1 MPNMSGVECFHELQ
15 KIEGFSIPVV
25 IALTADALSD
35 SRDKYI
41 EKGFTD
47 YLSKPFSKDQIEDK
61 LDIIFKNK
69 E

>member
-1 MPNMSGVECFHELQ
+1 MPEMQGDECLAALKKDPNFNM
-15 KIEGFSIPVV
+15 PV

-35 SRDKYI
+35 SKDKYI

-47 YLSKPFSKDQIEDK
+47 YLSKPFSKDQSEDK